1 MRIHNKLPLLIFT
14 VALLLTCNLVFGAA
28 PPPPS
33 AGGDPCFDPSCIPLD
48 GGLSYLL
55 LAAVGLGVNK
65 LRKSF
70 KR

>member
-1 MRIHNKLPLLIFT
+1 MRIHNKLPIVFLLI
-14 VALLLTCNLVFGAA
+14 VLISFGHGVYGA

-33 AGGDPCFDPSCIPLD
+33 TGGDPCFDPSCVPLD